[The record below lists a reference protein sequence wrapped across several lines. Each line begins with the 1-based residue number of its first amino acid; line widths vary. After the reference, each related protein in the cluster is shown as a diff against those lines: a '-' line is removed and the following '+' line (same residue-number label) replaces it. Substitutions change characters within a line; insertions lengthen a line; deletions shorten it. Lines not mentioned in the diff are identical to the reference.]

1 MDQIKIGKL
10 IAKQRKEKGLTQQDL
25 GDKVGV
31 GYRAVSKWETGQTL
45 PDISIINELS
55 EILGITA
62 DELLKGELNKQPK
75 TTPKSKKKYLLL
87 LIPLIILIISIIFII
102 KQNNKVYEY
111 DLKSADAT
119 NYYVEGKLTVKGSII
134 TININKVRFNDYSF
148 KDTIIKNYEYDLY
161 LGDHILVGTGYV
173 GVSNNM
179 EREIQISEFQKVFRI
194 DYYDKLPISKQEI
207 IDSELILEYSFIDAN
222 NDTINKRIGILIMTP
237 SNDKS
242 TN

>member
-31 GYRAVSKWETGQTL
+31 GYRAVSKWETGQTM

-75 TTPKSKKKYLLL
+75 TAKSNKKYLLL
-87 LIPLIILIISIIFII
+87 LIPLIILISSIVFII

-111 DLKSADAT
+111 NLISADQ
-119 NYYVEGKLTVKGSII
+119 YDYQIEGKMTLKGNII
-134 TININKVRFNDYSF
+134 TINIDKIEFINYDLKC
-148 KDTIIKNYEYDLY
+148 TMIKNYEYRL
-161 LGDHILVGTGYV
+161 LTNGKSFV
-173 GVSNNM
+173 GVGYNDAINTLIK
-179 EREIQISEFQKVFRI
+179 EISISEFQKTLKI
-194 DYYDKLPISKQEI
+194 YYHDKVPLSNEEVITNGL
-207 IDSELILEYSFIDAN
+207 ELEFNFIDIDN
-222 NDTINKRIGILIMTP
+222 NVIDKKIKIMAVPIN
-237 SNDKS
+237 NDKS